1 MLVGNRM
8 TKNPITITPDE
19 FLSQAR
25 EKMAAGGFRFLPVI
39 TGGKLIGVITD
50 RDLRAYG
57 GDLAR
62 TKINGVMSE
71 KPLTVEPS
79 TTLESAAQLL
89 LTHKIGGLPVTENGG
104 VIGVITTSDMLKAF
118 LDVLGAT
125 EEATARI
132 DFVVDR
138 EGHGL
143 TEASAVVSQQR
154 GEILGLGT
162 YRGQWGG
169 DSVCYLRIRTGD
181 AERIATILGQQ
192 GFNVLGV
199 HGSSV

>member
-1 MLVGNRM
+1 MLVGKRM
-8 TKNPITITPDE
+8 TKDPITVTPDE

-25 EKMAAGGFRFLPVI
+25 EKLTAGGFRLLPVVSD
-39 TGGKLIGVITD
+39 GELVGVITD
-50 RDLRAYG
+50 RDLRAHV

-62 TKINGVMSE
+62 TKINGVMTE

-79 TTLESAAQLL
+79 TTLESAAQTL
-89 LTHKIGGLPVTENGG
+89 LTRKIGGLPVTENGRL
-104 VIGVITTSDMLKAF
+104 VGVITTSDMLKAF

-125 EEATARI
+125 EEASARI
-132 DFVVDR
+132 DFVVDD

-143 TEASAVVSQQR
+143 TEASAIVSHQG
-154 GEILGLGT
+154 GEVLGLGT

-181 AERIATILGQQ
+181 AERIATILGQK

-199 HGSSV
+199 HSSSM